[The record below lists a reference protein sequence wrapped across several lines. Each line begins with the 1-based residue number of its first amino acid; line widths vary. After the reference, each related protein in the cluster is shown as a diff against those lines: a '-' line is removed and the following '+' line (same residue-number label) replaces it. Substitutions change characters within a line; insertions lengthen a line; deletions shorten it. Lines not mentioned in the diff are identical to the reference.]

1 MILVD
6 TAIWIDHLH
15 AAEGDLV
22 ELLRTDEAGCH
33 PQIIEELAL
42 GSIKQRDEVLDLLSN
57 LYQFPV
63 LTHDEVL
70 QLVDRKR
77 LWGQGLSAVDA
88 HLLGSVLL
96 LPGARLWTRDRR
108 LKAMSEEVGVLSFG
122 GA

>member
-1 MILVD
+1 VILVD

-15 AAEGDLV
+15 SVEGDLV

-70 QLVDRKR
+70 ELVDRKR
-77 LWGQGLSAVDA
+77 LWGRGLGAVDA

-96 LPGARLWTRDRR
+96 VRGARLWTRDRR
-108 LKAMSEEVGVLSFG
+108 LKAACEEAGVLSFG
-122 GA
+122 ET

>member
-15 AAEGDLV
+15 SVEHSLV

-33 PQIIEELAL
+33 PGVIEELAL

-57 LYQFPV
+57 LYEFPV
-63 LTHDEVL
+63 LSHDEVL
-70 QLVDRKR
+70 QLVDRNR
-77 LWGQGLSAVDA
+77 LWGRGLGAVDA

-96 LPGARLWTRDRR
+96 VRGAQLWTRDTRM
-108 LKAMSEEVGVLSFG
+108 KAMCEEVDVLLFSET
-122 GA
+122 